1 MGTSDV
7 GVVFIAERAGWFAEL
22 ASSGVTP
29 PCSLVHQ
36 TKQPGRCFRRYI
48 CAKEIEMAVIKL
60 NYFII
65 RCTNHDEILE
75 LVKFVRNDG
84 FESVPLGTC
93 TLETATRGA

>member
-1 MGTSDV
+1 
-7 GVVFIAERAGWFAEL
+7 
-22 ASSGVTP
+22 
-29 PCSLVHQ
+29 
-36 TKQPGRCFRRYI
+36 
-48 CAKEIEMAVIKL
+48 MAVIKL

-65 RCTNHDEILE
+65 QCTNHDEILE